1 MDLCPAVLVSHMPPP
16 GLGGCLTPDL
26 DVSLPISTSLPACR
40 PASPSLPAPSQF
52 PSDLAWALARHSGCP
67 LPAARRTSLARKG
80 RRWPRSGLGG
90 CWQRLC
96 SRQEAEEAGL
106 GWGCGQTGLRG
117 HGHKGPPRDP
127 APHTA
132 LVLGPRGPWRPQSEC
147 PWRGSGEYSP
157 PPSTVPVP
165 GDLGDPWAPVPTVLG
180 HMSSLSL
187 PPTCFGPPP
196 NPWLRCGLPLPYRWW
211 PWVLGWGHGW
221 GWWESRMEP
230 AH

>member
-1 MDLCPAVLVSHMPPP
+1 MPPLTAWGLSQAISPILILSFRCLGVDLCPAVLVSHMPPP

-147 PWRGSGEYSP
+147 PWRGSG
-157 PPSTVPVP
+157 T
-165 GDLGDPWAPVPTVLG
+165 PTIQNP
-180 HMSSLSL
+180 LS
-187 PPTCFGPPP
+187 
-196 NPWLRCGLPLPYRWW
+196 
-211 PWVLGWGHGW
+211 
-221 GWWESRMEP
+221 
-230 AH
+230 